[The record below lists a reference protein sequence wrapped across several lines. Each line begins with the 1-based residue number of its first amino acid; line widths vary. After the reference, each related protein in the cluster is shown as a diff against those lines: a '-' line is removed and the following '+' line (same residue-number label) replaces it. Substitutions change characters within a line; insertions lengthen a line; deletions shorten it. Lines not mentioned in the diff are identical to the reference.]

1 MKTWVKLDKK
11 KIALARKFTPIST
24 LKELLDK
31 ALDVFISKAR
41 KHALAEML
49 GTESFEGNLKTMRKN
64 RSSSR

>member
-1 MKTWVKLDKK
+1 MKTWVELDKK
-11 KIALARKFTPIST
+11 KIALARKLTHILN

-31 ALDVFISKAR
+31 SLDAFISKAR